1 MTAAISSNART
12 SQPGAKTILRD
23 AHAVLLPAFDTA
35 DFTDESR
42 AFFGN
47 GGVASL
53 LGSTR
58 QEYVAR
64 RMSAERRAYENPELL
79 QGYADQAKAAAGKVL
94 IAVDYEIGGVHRLH
108 DMAPQLAHPDAAL
121 ELTAIEMEVFGR
133 IAAHSA
139 RTVGVNL
146 FLAPVV
152 DILAGRNPWL
162 ANRTLRADPRTV
174 ARITGA
180 FIRGVQSAGVAATAK
195 HFPGHHHVP
204 DDPFDSAEAVVAGG
218 PDLLAPGLVPF
229 RAAIDAGVKAVMTG
243 PIPVEA
249 VDPLEPSST
258 SPAVVGMLRRTL
270 GFDGLI
276 VSDDL
281 DLPGT
286 LRGREVADAAVAS
299 LRAGVELLLLA
310 SGPQVERVASR
321 IVDAVDGGEL
331 PLATLQSAAAKVRAL
346 ADSLA

>member
-1 MTAAISSNART
+1 
-12 SQPGAKTILRD
+12 
-23 AHAVLLPAFDTA
+23 
-35 DFTDESR
+35 
-42 AFFGN
+42 
-47 GGVASL
+47 
-53 LGSTR
+53 
-58 QEYVAR
+58 
-64 RMSAERRAYENPELL
+64 
-79 QGYADQAKAAAGKVL
+79 
-94 IAVDYEIGGVHRLH
+94 
-108 DMAPQLAHPDAAL
+108 
-121 ELTAIEMEVFGR
+121 
-133 IAAHSA
+133 
-139 RTVGVNL
+139 
-146 FLAPVV
+146 
-152 DILAGRNPWL
+152 
-162 ANRTLRADPRTV
+162 
-174 ARITGA
+174 
-180 FIRGVQSAGVAATAK
+180 
-195 HFPGHHHVP
+195 
-204 DDPFDSAEAVVAGG
+204 
-218 PDLLAPGLVPF
+218 
-229 RAAIDAGVKAVMTG
+229 MTG

-258 SPAVVGMLRRTL
+258 SPAVVGMLRWTL